1 MSFSLVTT
9 EEKLRNLNTAKA
21 DFQVEIYKNITKLGL
36 DPDTYNMATWNF
48 DPESSSIEEDSE
60 YRLKCS
66 ITTALERIVHI
77 DAKIAE
83 LS

>member
-1 MSFSLVTT
+1 
-9 EEKLRNLNTAKA
+9 
-21 DFQVEIYKNITKLGL
+21 
-36 DPDTYNMATWNF
+36 MATWDF
-48 DPESSSIEEDSE
+48 DPASSSIEEDSE

>member
-9 EEKLRNLNTAKA
+9 EEKLKSLNAAKA

-48 DPESSSIEEDSE
+48 NPESSSIEEDPE

-66 ITTALERIVHI
+66 ITTALERLVHVN
-77 DAKIAE
+77 AKIAE

>member
-1 MSFSLVTT
+1 MSISLVTT
-9 EEKLRNLNTAKA
+9 EEKLKSLNAAKA

-48 DPESSSIEEDSE
+48 NPESSSIEEDPE

-66 ITTALERIVHI
+66 ITTALERLVHVN
-77 DAKIAE
+77 AKIAE

>member
-9 EEKLRNLNTAKA
+9 EEKLKNLNAAKA
-21 DFQVEIYKNITKLGL
+21 DFQVEIYKNLTKLGFN
-36 DPDTYNMATWNF
+36 PDTYNVAAWNF
-48 DPESSSIEEDSE
+48 DPASSSEVADSE